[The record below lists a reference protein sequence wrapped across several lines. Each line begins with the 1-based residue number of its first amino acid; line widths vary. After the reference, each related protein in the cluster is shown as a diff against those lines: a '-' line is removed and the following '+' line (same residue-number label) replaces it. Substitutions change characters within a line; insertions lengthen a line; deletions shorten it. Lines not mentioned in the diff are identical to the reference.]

1 MAAALRTE
9 TPESAGCLMSET
21 GAIMPGDTGE
31 AGPGETFAAAPF
43 QANPFEKATRER
55 LGFLEGAVARME
67 RGDGAEAA
75 LREIGTFLLDL
86 LTLVERDPGLE
97 LAADDLYEAAA
108 ILASGP
114 DPAIADARRWR
125 LLKDAARRLRE
136 RLDAAHPGER
146 ARRLGLC

>member
-1 MAAALRTE
+1 MAAALRAEATE
-9 TPESAGCLMSET
+9 NAGCLMGEP
-21 GAIMPGDTGE
+21 GIIVPGDIGE
-31 AGPGETFAAAPF
+31 AGPVETSGAASF
-43 QANPFEKATRER
+43 RTNPFEAAMRER

-67 RGDGAEAA
+67 QGGGADAA

-108 ILASGP
+108 ILAAGP
-114 DPAIADARRWR
+114 SIADARRWR
-125 LLKDAARRLRE
+125 LLRDAARRFRE

-146 ARRLGLC
+146 ARRLGLCY